1 MFTYLIFQV
10 VALLNKAS
18 LTSSDNEKIEN
29 LYKVQELVINKQ
41 PELLDSFNDEVV
53 AFQTD
58 RSADVRKCVVG
69 FMEEAW

>member
-1 MFTYLIFQV
+1 MD
-10 VALLNKAS
+10 K
-18 LTSSDNEKIEN
+18 EKIEK
-29 LYKVQELVINKQ
+29 LSKVQELVIHKQ
-41 PELLDSFNDEVV
+41 PDLVDSFNDEIV